1 MRRVAICLAVLC
13 AGGLLVPAMA
23 SAQTGIAGVVK
34 DTTGA
39 VMPGVTVEASSPA
52 LIEKSR
58 VAISDSAGQYK
69 IVDLPPGTYAVTF
82 SLAGF
87 KSVKRADILLEGTFT
102 AQINAD
108 LQVGAMEETLTVTAE
123 SPTVDVITNQ
133 KTFVANREILDSIPT
148 PVRNTPGRALLIPGT
163 TVTPFVLGQFNL
175 TSHGSATSD
184 FAMAIDGLRVNN
196 LCGSGQYSGFY
207 MNDAAVQELSYAT
220 GSESAEIQSSGI
232 RVNQVPKDGGN
243 RFSGSFFA
251 QYQGSGLQSDNRTDA
266 MKAVQ
271 ANGLPLITIAGTAF
285 NYQLNPSFGGPLMK
299 DKLWFY
305 LTYKYE
311 DGKIYVP
318 SARFADGSQAYRNL
332 MGQYSGIGRVTW
344 AASSK
349 DKIRAYIEKQFNG
362 EFYNGFNTLATSTPE
377 ASTDAFG
384 IGWIPQVRWTR
395 AQSSKLLFE
404 AGLAYY
410 NQPYEQNCSRTQ
422 TNPTALPKLNGSTG
436 LLTGRCGYLIPE
448 YSSTTKDY
456 NVLATASY
464 VTGSH
469 AMKFGITDLWG
480 ENSRTFAPRANI
492 NTLIT
497 VNTVIPG
504 TTIPLIDFPF
514 QVSVYNSPATAYQ
527 NVNSDIG
534 LFGQDTWTM
543 KRLTFNYGA
552 RYEHFNASIPAESSP
567 ASTWI
572 GARNFPEIPNV
583 PNWDDWAVRLAI
595 AYDVFGDGKTAFK
608 ANAGKYVAAQAAGLA
623 QTFNGMS
630 GTLAG
635 VPQTRTWN
643 DANGDKTILNADG
656 SIQTNEVI
664 GGTSNF
670 GQLTSRPDPD
680 LPRGYNWEYSAILQ
694 RELRP
699 RLSVTAGYYR
709 RDFYNLQVTDNL
721 SVGVNDWTS
730 YSINTPADTR
740 LPLSGQPIPMFTLNT
755 GKVGVATDNLVTF
768 STQNKTTYNGVE
780 FTMNARGAK
789 YLLFGGVT
797 TDRRAAATCDERD
810 NPNSARFC
818 DSFPPFR
825 TTVKLSGAYTFPYD
839 IQVSGS
845 FASIPGPG
853 VSANYTVTSA
863 IASRPIIGSTAGA
876 ASTVVNLVESGT
888 LFLDKQNRLDLRLG
902 KTFRLDRYKI
912 QGFADVFNVFNAG
925 TVIRVNET
933 FAASGTNQW
942 LTPTGI
948 LDGRYVRFGLQM
960 SF

>member
-1 MRRVAICLAVLC
+1 MAVLC
-13 AGGLLVPAMA
+13 AGVLLAPATV

-58 VAISDSAGQYK
+58 VAISDSAGLYK

-87 KSVKRADILLEGTFT
+87 KSVKRTDILLEGTFT

-184 FAMAIDGLRVNN
+184 FTMAIDGLRVNN

-266 MKAVQ
+266 MKALQ
-271 ANGLPLITIAGTAF
+271 ANGLPLVTVAGTAY
-285 NYQLNPSFGGPLMK
+285 NYQVNPSFGGPLVK

-305 LTYKYE
+305 FTYKYE
-311 DGKIYVP
+311 DAKIYVP
-318 SARFADGSQAYRNL
+318 SARFPDGSQAFRNS
-332 MGQYSGIGRVTW
+332 MGNYSGVGRVTW
-344 AASSK
+344 AASNK
-349 DKIRAYIEKQFNG
+349 DKIRAYVEKQFNG

-377 ASTDAFG
+377 ATTDAFG
-384 IGWIPQVRWTR
+384 VGWIPQVRWTR

-422 TNPTALPKLNGSTG
+422 TNPLALPKLNGSTG
-436 LLTGRCGYLIPE
+436 LLTGRCGYTIPE

-469 AMKFGITDLWG
+469 AMKFGLTDLWG

-504 TTIPLIDFPF
+504 TTIPLLDFPF
-514 QVSVYNSPATAYQ
+514 QVSVYNSPATSFQ

-534 LFGQDTWTM
+534 VFGQDTWTM

-552 RYEHFNASIPAESSP
+552 RYEHFNASIPAESAP
-567 ASTWI
+567 PSTWI
-572 GARNFPEIPNV
+572 AARNFPEMKNL

-608 ANAGKYVAAQAAGLA
+608 ANAGKYVAAQAAGFA

-643 DANGDKTILNADG
+643 DANGDRTILNADG

-680 LPRGYNWEYSAILQ
+680 LPRGYNWEYSAVLQ
-694 RELRP
+694 REVRP
-699 RLSVTAGYYR
+699 RVSVTAGYYR

-721 SVGVNDWTS
+721 SVGVNDWTA
-730 YSINTPADTR
+730 YSINTPTDTR
-740 LPLSGQPIPMFTLNT
+740 LPLSGQPIQMFTLNNT
-755 GKVGVATDNLVTF
+755 KVGVATDNFVTF

-780 FTMNARGAK
+780 FTANARGAK

-797 TDRRAAATCDERD
+797 TDRRASATCDERD

-825 TTVKLSGAYTFPYD
+825 TTVKVSGAYTFPYD
-839 IQVSGS
+839 VQVSGS

-863 IASRPIIGSTAGA
+863 IANRPIIGSTAGA
-876 ASTVVNLVESGT
+876 ASTVINLVESGT
-888 LFLDKQNRLDLRLG
+888 LFLDYQKRLDLRLG
-902 KTFRLDRYKI
+902 KTFRMDRYKI

-925 TVIRVNET
+925 TVVRVNET

-948 LDGRYVRFGLQM
+948 LEGRYVRFGLQM